1 MVILAVLDLLGQER
15 YFLFQVLMLLLGII
29 MLMCLCDVYAL
40 YGGPCKVVPFELLER
55 LHHRPRNSLS

>member
-15 YFLFQVLMLLLGII
+15 YFFFQVLMLSLGII
-29 MLMCLCDVYAL
+29 ILMCLCAV

-55 LHHRPRNSLS
+55 LHYRPRN